1 MIQDLRKYTDS
12 FLFKLLL
19 GFISVTFVISFGM
32 GSFFGDRKEVIARV
46 DETEILQR
54 DFQRM
59 YGQQLES
66 LRQRL
71 GENADQIAQQVN
83 LRQQVFQQLIDRQ
96 LLLNMAE
103 SLNLR
108 ATDLEVQEYIRQQPY
123 FQKNGQFDFETYET
137 LLSQNRLPTEDYEES
152 IRLDLLLQKKQQL
165 LTAGIIISEKDV
177 EQRFQLQNEKLEVR
191 TLQLL
196 PQVFLDEVSV
206 SEEQAQQYYQENPDE
221 FQTLPRYRLA
231 YFTLGIND
239 LMKVEDV
246 RERAVRRYYER
257 NIETYTTPPEVRA
270 RHILFRVPGD
280 ADDAAKAERREQL
293 QEVRER
299 IVAGADFAEEAK
311 EVSQDMTKEKG
322 GDLGW
327 FKPGEM
333 VPAFESAAFG
343 LQPGEMSDIVESP
356 FGLHLI
362 KVEERREGG
371 QQPIEEVREEIVA
384 ILAEEMAQRE
394 LEEARDTFRATFN
407 EKSISDWAA
416 QYGKTAQE
424 SEWLD
429 SSSTPDD
436 LGSVQ
441 GLAQQASELQP
452 KDHEVWTR
460 NPLQGYVFY
469 QIQEKQDSQARPFEE
484 VREIATTQVQEKLAR
499 ELAQQKGAGWL
510 TELQNEPT
518 ALERIAEELELEVA
532 TIAFNASTRF
542 LPEIGDNPEFRKLS
556 LKLDDS
562 NPAAVSVYEG
572 RTDLI
577 VFNRRFVDV
586 EDPDTARERIRTN
599 LRLELQRAI
608 ETKQIEA
615 LRSTAMIEVVDP
627 VFRTTEP

>member
-1 MIQDLRKYTDS
+1 MIQDLRKYTDN

-19 GFISVTFVISFGM
+19 GFISVTFVISFGV
-32 GSFFGDRKEVIARV
+32 GSFFGDRKEVIARI

-96 LLLNMAE
+96 LLLNMAK

-123 FQKNGQFDFETYET
+123 FQKNGQFNFETYET
-137 LLSQNRLPTEDYEES
+137 LLSQNRIPTEEYEES

-165 LTAGIIISEKDV
+165 LTAGIIISERDV
-177 EQRFQLQNEKLEVR
+177 EQRFQLQNEKLEVQ

-206 SEEQAQQYYQENPDE
+206 SEEQTRQYYQDNPDE
-221 FQTLPRYRLA
+221 FQTLPRYRLT

-239 LMKVEDV
+239 LTEVEDV

-270 RHILFRVPGD
+270 RHILLRLPGD
-280 ADDAAKAERREQL
+280 ADDAAKTERRKQL

-299 IVAGADFAEEAK
+299 IVAGVDFAEEAK

-333 VPAFESAAFG
+333 VPAFENAAFG

-407 EKSISDWAA
+407 EKSISDWAS
-416 QYGKTAQE
+416 QYKKIAQE
-424 SEWLD
+424 SDWLD
-429 SSSTPDD
+429 SSSTVAD

-441 GLAQQASELQP
+441 GLAQQANELQL

-469 QIQEKQDSQARPFEE
+469 QIQEKQDSQTRPFEE

-499 ELAQQKGAGWL
+499 ELAQQKGEGWL
-510 TELQNEPT
+510 TELRSRSAT
-518 ALERIAEELELEVA
+518 LERIAEELESEVA
-532 TIAFNASTRF
+532 TISFNASTRF

-586 EDPDTARERIRTN
+586 ENPDTARERIRKN

-608 ETKQIEA
+608 ESKQIEA
-615 LRSTAMIEVVDP
+615 LRSTAMIEVIDP

>member
-206 SEEQAQQYYQENPDE
+206 SEEQAQQYYQENPE
-221 FQTLPRYRLA
+221 RLPALP
-231 YFTLGIND
+231 D
-239 LMKVEDV
+239 
-246 RERAVRRYYER
+246 
-257 NIETYTTPPEVRA
+257 
-270 RHILFRVPGD
+270 
-280 ADDAAKAERREQL
+280 
-293 QEVRER
+293 
-299 IVAGADFAEEAK
+299 
-311 EVSQDMTKEKG
+311 
-322 GDLGW
+322 
-327 FKPGEM
+327 
-333 VPAFESAAFG
+333 
-343 LQPGEMSDIVESP
+343 SP
-356 FGLHLI
+356 
-362 KVEERREGG
+362 V
-371 QQPIEEVREEIVA
+371 
-384 ILAEEMAQRE
+384 
-394 LEEARDTFRATFN
+394 
-407 EKSISDWAA
+407 
-416 QYGKTAQE
+416 
-424 SEWLD
+424 
-429 SSSTPDD
+429 
-436 LGSVQ
+436 
-441 GLAQQASELQP
+441 
-452 KDHEVWTR
+452 
-460 NPLQGYVFY
+460 
-469 QIQEKQDSQARPFEE
+469 
-484 VREIATTQVQEKLAR
+484 
-499 ELAQQKGAGWL
+499 
-510 TELQNEPT
+510 
-518 ALERIAEELELEVA
+518 
-532 TIAFNASTRF
+532 
-542 LPEIGDNPEFRKLS
+542 
-556 LKLDDS
+556 
-562 NPAAVSVYEG
+562 
-572 RTDLI
+572 
-577 VFNRRFVDV
+577 
-586 EDPDTARERIRTN
+586 
-599 LRLELQRAI
+599 
-608 ETKQIEA
+608 
-615 LRSTAMIEVVDP
+615 
-627 VFRTTEP
+627 

>member
-1 MIQDLRKYTDS
+1 MIQDLRNYTDS

-19 GFISVTFVISFGM
+19 GFISVTFVISFGV

-96 LLLNMAE
+96 LLLNMAK

-137 LLSQNRLPTEDYEES
+137 LLSQNRLPTEEYEES
-152 IRLDLLLQKKQQL
+152 VRLDLLLQKKQQL
-165 LTAGIIISEKDV
+165 LTAGIIISERDV

-191 TLQLL
+191 TLQLS
-196 PQVFLDEVSV
+196 PQVFLDEVNV
-206 SEEQAQQYYQENPDE
+206 SEKQAQQYYQDNSDE
-221 FQTLPRYRLA
+221 FQTRPRYRLA

-239 LMKVEDV
+239 LTKLEDV

-257 NIETYTTPPEVRA
+257 NIEMYTTPPEVRA
-270 RHILFRVPGD
+270 RHILLRLPGD
-280 ADDAAKAERREQL
+280 AEDTAKTERREQL

-299 IVAGADFAEEAK
+299 IVAGADFAEEA
-311 EVSQDMTKEKG
+311 EVVSQDMTKEKG

-327 FKPGEM
+327 FKLGEM
-333 VPAFESAAFG
+333 VPAFEDAAFG

-371 QQPIEEVREEIVA
+371 QQPIEDVREEIVA
-384 ILAEEMAQRE
+384 ILAEEIAQRE

-407 EKSISDWAA
+407 EKSIGDWAS
-416 QYGKTAQE
+416 QYGETVQE
-424 SEWLD
+424 SDWLD
-429 SSSTPDD
+429 STSISDD

-441 GLAQQASELQP
+441 GLAQQANELQP

-469 QIQEKQDSQARPFEE
+469 QIQEKQDPQTRPFEE
-484 VREIATTQVQEKLAR
+484 VREIATSQIQEELAR
-499 ELAQQKGAGWL
+499 ELAQQKGEGWL
-510 TELQNEPT
+510 TELQSGL
-518 ALERIAEELELEVA
+518 AGLEQIAEKLELEVA
-532 TIAFNASTRF
+532 TISFNASTRF
-542 LPEIGDNPEFRKLS
+542 LPKIGDNPEFRKLS

-562 NPAAVSVYEG
+562 NPAAISVYED

-577 VFNRRFVDV
+577 VFSRRFVDV
-586 EDPDTARERIRTN
+586 ENSDTARERIRTN

-608 ETKQIEA
+608 DAKQIEA

-627 VFRTTEP
+627 VFRTNEP

>member
-221 FQTLPRYRLA
+221 FQTLPR
-231 YFTLGIND
+231 
-239 LMKVEDV
+239 
-246 RERAVRRYYER
+246 
-257 NIETYTTPPEVRA
+257 
-270 RHILFRVPGD
+270 
-280 ADDAAKAERREQL
+280 
-293 QEVRER
+293 
-299 IVAGADFAEEAK
+299 
-311 EVSQDMTKEKG
+311 
-322 GDLGW
+322 
-327 FKPGEM
+327 
-333 VPAFESAAFG
+333 
-343 LQPGEMSDIVESP
+343 
-356 FGLHLI
+356 
-362 KVEERREGG
+362 
-371 QQPIEEVREEIVA
+371 
-384 ILAEEMAQRE
+384 
-394 LEEARDTFRATFN
+394 
-407 EKSISDWAA
+407 
-416 QYGKTAQE
+416 
-424 SEWLD
+424 
-429 SSSTPDD
+429 
-436 LGSVQ
+436 
-441 GLAQQASELQP
+441 
-452 KDHEVWTR
+452 
-460 NPLQGYVFY
+460 
-469 QIQEKQDSQARPFEE
+469 
-484 VREIATTQVQEKLAR
+484 
-499 ELAQQKGAGWL
+499 
-510 TELQNEPT
+510 
-518 ALERIAEELELEVA
+518 
-532 TIAFNASTRF
+532 
-542 LPEIGDNPEFRKLS
+542 
-556 LKLDDS
+556 
-562 NPAAVSVYEG
+562 
-572 RTDLI
+572 
-577 VFNRRFVDV
+577 
-586 EDPDTARERIRTN
+586 
-599 LRLELQRAI
+599 
-608 ETKQIEA
+608 
-615 LRSTAMIEVVDP
+615 
-627 VFRTTEP
+627 

>member
-165 LTAGIIISEKDV
+165 LTAGIIISERDV

-231 YFTLGIND
+231 YFILGIND
-239 LMKVEDV
+239 LTKVEDV
-246 RERAVRRYYER
+246 RERAIRRYYER

-270 RHILFRVPGD
+270 RHILLRVPGD
-280 ADDAAKAERREQL
+280 ANDEAKAERRQQL

-299 IVAGADFAEEAK
+299 IVAGAGFAKEAK
-311 EVSQDMTKEKG
+311 EISQDMTKEKG

-384 ILAEEMAQRE
+384 ILKWRSGNWKKPEIPFGQLLVKNQLVTGLLSMGKLLR
-394 LEEARDTFRATFN
+394 RVN
-407 EKSISDWAA
+407 GWIAA
-416 QYGKTAQE
+416 AHQTI
-424 SEWLD
+424 WD
-429 SSSTPDD
+429 
-436 LGSVQ
+436 
-441 GLAQQASELQP
+441 
-452 KDHEVWTR
+452 
-460 NPLQGYVFY
+460 
-469 QIQEKQDSQARPFEE
+469 PF
-484 VREIATTQVQEKLAR
+484 K
-499 ELAQQKGAGWL
+499 GWL
-510 TELQNEPT
+510 NRPMSCSQKIMRCGLVILSK
-518 ALERIAEELELEVA
+518 AMC
-532 TIAFNASTRF
+532 FTRF
-542 LPEIGDNPEFRKLS
+542 RRSRIHKFDLLRK
-556 LKLDDS
+556 
-562 NPAAVSVYEG
+562 SV
-572 RTDLI
+572 R
-577 VFNRRFVDV
+577 
-586 EDPDTARERIRTN
+586 
-599 LRLELQRAI
+599 
-608 ETKQIEA
+608 
-615 LRSTAMIEVVDP
+615 
-627 VFRTTEP
+627 